1 MLKELP
7 YLGRDRAVGCRQ
19 QESTGRMRLELGSK
33 RQWHRHLEVQAMEA
47 YSCLPSSLKL
57 EPHLRVEAEVGV
69 AVHGAG

>member
-7 YLGRDRAVGCRQ
+7 DLGRDGAVGCRR